1 MYAHDMP
8 YVYILSNLSK
18 TLYIGV
24 TSDLVTRMYQHK
36 NGLTPGFASRYRI
49 NRLVYFEEFVEMFEA
64 ITREKQLKGRTRA
77 KKITL
82 IESTNSEWKDL
93 SDDWF

>member
-1 MYAHDMP
+1 MYIP
-8 YVYILSNLSK
+8 SNLSK

-24 TSDLVTRMYQHK
+24 TSDLLTRMYQHK
-36 NGLTPGFASRYRI
+36 NGLTPGFATCYRI

-77 KKITL
+77 KKITF
-82 IESTNSEWKDL
+82 IESTNSKWKDL